1 MKLISA
7 SIYFGIAY
15 KELGICK
22 NNVNTE
28 YDCKIL
34 AEICL
39 KLREHT
45 VHFWSVIFMMG
56 KIKGKESSVTI

>member
-7 SIYFGIAY
+7 QTTPLYTLALLIKNY
-15 KELGICK
+15 LGICK

-39 KLREHT
+39 KLREQTSGGGDENFEDLLTLH
-45 VHFWSVIFMMG
+45 
-56 KIKGKESSVTI
+56 E